1 VNNQRVLLLRGYDY
15 GPEDYAQWMDNLI
28 GNPIEEGASET
39 VVSIVAFQF
48 LDDSVVVVVNTRLTE
63 TER

>member
-1 VNNQRVLLLRGYDY
+1 LRGYDY